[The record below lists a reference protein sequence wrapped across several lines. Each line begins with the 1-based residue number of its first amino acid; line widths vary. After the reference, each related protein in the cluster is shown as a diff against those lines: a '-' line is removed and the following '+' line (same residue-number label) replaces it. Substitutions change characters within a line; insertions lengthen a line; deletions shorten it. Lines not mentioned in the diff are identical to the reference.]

1 MITYVSNAVTTD
13 DDVKTVHIV
22 WQVFIIELRVYNPS
36 YLALKLKSV
45 LVFKYTALASLDP
58 EKLIGH
64 PVGHIPVIYTM
75 VLLPL
80 TWSHQVDF
88 IYT

>member
-45 LVFKYTALASLDP
+45 LVF
-58 EKLIGH
+58 
-64 PVGHIPVIYTM
+64 
-75 VLLPL
+75 
-80 TWSHQVDF
+80 
-88 IYT
+88 